1 MTQPDFVVVELCKSR
16 INILSLD
23 EETLLREAKNINLD
37 KIRTAIRQ
45 VYYCYV
51 FRTGVFQCGK
61 LVIYVVCTAISFSA
75 LRKPSRFTVYWLQL
89 WLPSKSQL
97 VLFLKAFS

>member
-1 MTQPDFVVVELCKSR
+1 MFQPHRHKLTCVNNGNDNCCYFCVCVQTIQLTQPDVVVVELCKSR

-45 VYYCYV
+45 VHV
-51 FRTGVFQCGK
+51 
-61 LVIYVVCTAISFSA
+61 AIDTSI
-75 LRKPSRFTVYWLQL
+75 
-89 WLPSKSQL
+89 
-97 VLFLKAFS
+97 